1 MFRDAHVTYLLAASQ
16 VASFLG
22 QESRNIGEGE
32 LKRSQ
37 REKKLRNG
45 LSFGLTHAT
54 MGLSFLNQSAPDTIN
69 LSFVLQVQHISV
81 FKYVGRRRCT
91 AASVVLLVLV
101 LLLVHGLLC
110 MCLGVCMRCV
120 LVCVPVKVRL

>member
-69 LSFVLQVQHISV
+69 LSFVLQVQHG
-81 FKYVGRRRCT
+81 F
-91 AASVVLLVLV
+91 
-101 LLLVHGLLC
+101 
-110 MCLGVCMRCV
+110 
-120 LVCVPVKVRL
+120 

>member
-1 MFRDAHVTYLLAASQ
+1 MSRDAHVTYLLAASQ

-91 AASVVLLVLV
+91 AASVVLLCSCCARTCAWAF
-101 LLLVHGLLC
+101 VHVPGSVHALC
-110 MCLGVCMRCV
+110 LSVCARES
-120 LVCVPVKVRL
+120 

>member
-1 MFRDAHVTYLLAASQ
+1 MSRDAHVTYLLAASQ